1 MHKGTLIDT
10 HTHLYLSQF
19 DDDIHFVIQ
28 RAVESGILK
37 MLLPNIDLGTISSMT
52 KLTIDYPDICHAML
66 GLHPC
71 SVGPEYIEVLK
82 EMEAK
87 LADGSWIA
95 IGETGVDL
103 YWDTTYQE
111 DQVKSFRTHI
121 EWAKEMQIP
130 IVIHSRDSLDLNIGI
145 IEEMQDGRLTGVFHC
160 FNGTV
165 DQGKRIVDAGM
176 MMGLGGVVTFKN
188 AKMKDVLPKLSM
200 AHIVLET
207 DAPYLA
213 PVPFRGKRNEPV
225 YILETAQYLAE
236 CLEMSYEKLASMTT
250 QNALRLFHLDD
261 SQD

>member
-1 MHKGTLIDT
+1 MHRGTLIDT

-19 DDDIHFVIQ
+19 DDDIHIVIQ

-37 MLLPNIDLGTISSMT
+37 MLLPNIDLGTISSMM
-52 KLTIDYPDICHAML
+52 KLTIDYPDVCHAMM

-82 EMEAK
+82 EMEAM

-111 DQVKSFRTHI
+111 DQINSFRSHI

-188 AKMKDVLPKLSM
+188 AKMKDVLPELSK

-213 PVPFRGKRNEPV
+213 PVPFRGKRNEPG
-225 YILETAQYLAE
+225 YMIETAQYLAE
-236 CLEMSYEKLASMTT
+236 CLEMSYEKLALLTT
-250 QNALRLFHLDD
+250 RNALRLFHLED
-261 SQD
+261 SHD